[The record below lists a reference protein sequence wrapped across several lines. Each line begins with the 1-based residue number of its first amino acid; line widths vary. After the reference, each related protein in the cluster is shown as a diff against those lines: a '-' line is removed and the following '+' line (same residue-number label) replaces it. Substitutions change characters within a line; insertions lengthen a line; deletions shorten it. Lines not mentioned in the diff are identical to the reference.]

1 MLPLGVTRRALIAA
15 LLLASATVVAAAGAS
30 TQTVRDADVMRA
42 KLQQIV
48 IKGETCPCAA
58 RTRTAISEREVN
70 AYITHHAK
78 DDLPDGVVAPHVTI
92 VGEGR
97 VSGRAIVDLDKVRTS
112 KQRGWLDPAGYLT
125 GKLPVTAVGILHTR
139 DGIGKFELQGATV
152 GGVDVP
158 KVVLQEMLS
167 YYSRTPDDADG
178 INLDETFELPAS
190 IREIQVGKGVAYV
203 IQ

>member
-1 MLPLGVTRRALIAA
+1 MIVARRILTAA
-15 LLLASATVVAAAGAS
+15 VFLASAAALAAAGS
-30 TQTVRDADVMRA
+30 SGQTVRDADAMRA
-42 KLQQIV
+42 KLLQIV
-48 IKGETCPCAA
+48 IKGQSCPCATRA
-58 RTRTAISEREVN
+58 RTPISEREVN
-70 AYITHHAK
+70 AYITHHAQ
-78 DDLPDGVVAPHVTI
+78 DDLPDGVVSPHVTI

-97 VSGRAIVDLDKVRTS
+97 LFGRAIVDLDKVRTA

-139 DGIGKFELQGATV
+139 DGIGKFELQAATV

-167 YYSRTPDDADG
+167 YYSSTSDDPDG

-190 IREIQVGKGVAYV
+190 IREIQVGKGIAYV